1 MSTTSTTSTASTII
15 LSTSISSSI
24 DTSITTTIYSTPFL
38 SEWGDWYT
46 TKCILNKTRR
56 NKFNASQIECVS
68 IHITFLNGCDR
79 ININFTSKV
88 IISNAV
94 KTKSEIAKL
103 NITLNQ
109 QITNLE
115 KTQAKLKIASTCLS
129 WLAITTVVFI
139 FSLALINDLV
149 KLFFLFKEN
158 DYIKHD
164 KDSNAKKSELYK

>member
-1 MSTTSTTSTASTII
+1 
-15 LSTSISSSI
+15 
-24 DTSITTTIYSTPFL
+24 L